1 MNVLVELFVDF
12 EIIFKLKIMIYNNIE
27 EIKFELELLND

>member
-1 MNVLVELFVDF
+1 MNVLVELFV
-12 EIIFKLKIMIYNNIE
+12 EIIFKLKIMVYNNIE

>member
-1 MNVLVELFVDF
+1 MKVLVELFV

>member
-1 MNVLVELFVDF
+1 MNVLVELFV

>member
-1 MNVLVELFVDF
+1 MNVLVELFV
-12 EIIFKLKIMIYNNIE
+12 EIIFKLKIMIYNNME

>member
-1 MNVLVELFVDF
+1 MNVLVELFV

-27 EIKFELELLND
+27 EIEFELELLND